1 MGGTID
7 LFDGLSSGL
16 VPQGGGWIF
25 VARFHKESNYA
36 IFEIISY
43 ANVKRIEQSE
53 SGVEMFSRGLK
64 AFVVYEPTNYPLRFM
79 EPYLR
84 DELEQIPLRWENL
97 EVIEAS
103 SRDRVLVSKE
113 PYMSLGSFVIETPR
127 AGNFVYYVYEE
138 EGRNSIRNLLLEI
151 FKKDYNLEYRAIE
164 RVLDLVDSNLGRMV
178 EKRTESD

>member
-1 MGGTID
+1 
-7 LFDGLSSGL
+7 
-16 VPQGGGWIF
+16 
-25 VARFHKESNYA
+25 
-36 IFEIISY
+36 
-43 ANVKRIEQSE
+43 
-53 SGVEMFSRGLK
+53 
-64 AFVVYEPTNYPLRFM
+64 
-79 EPYLR
+79 
-84 DELEQIPLRWENL
+84 ELEQIPLRWENL

-178 EKRTESD
+178 EKRAESD